1 MLSSSFKSQA
11 LKLSVTFN
19 FSYHCE
25 VCNDSHFSTFYCVL
39 TRAIFRSWPVVLQP
53 CWSSKSF
60 FEKKIQIPAPLIP
73 PSSHIDFDSEG
84 LGVALG
90 SICCQPPDDSDG
102 LGTTDLDQYLPH
114 SLLLTGCS
122 FLAPSHLPSRLCIL
136 PDLEPPRFEL
146 WH

>member
-25 VCNDSHFSTFYCVL
+25 VCNDSHFSTFYSL
-39 TRAIFRSWPVVLQP
+39 SLQGLFLDLDQ
-53 CWSSKSF
+53 KF
-60 FEKKIQIPAPLIP
+60 FNLADHQNHFLKKKIQILASFIP

-84 LGVALG
+84 LRVALG

-114 SLLLTGCS
+114 SLLLMCPFTS
-122 FLAPSHLPSRLCIL
+122 ALQAMYPA
-136 PDLEPPRFEL
+136 
-146 WH
+146 